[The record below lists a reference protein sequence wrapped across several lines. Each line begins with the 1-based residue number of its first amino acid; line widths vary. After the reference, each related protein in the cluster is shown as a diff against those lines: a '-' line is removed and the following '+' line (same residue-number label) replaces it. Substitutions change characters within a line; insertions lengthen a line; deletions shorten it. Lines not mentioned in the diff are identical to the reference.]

1 MVKRLKKRYAPQ
13 AGTSHVCIAV
23 IEDFYPINMTKNVH
37 IHILQNIWRQA
48 GKGET
53 KMISVSNHDAIV
65 LTYIARHPDI
75 DDSERKE
82 LVAKL
87 QSPAK
92 ELAARLKQAKKLTD
106 AGCKE

>member
-1 MVKRLKKRYAPQ
+1 
-13 AGTSHVCIAV
+13 
-23 IEDFYPINMTKNVH
+23 
-37 IHILQNIWRQA
+37 
-48 GKGET
+48 
-53 KMISVSNHDAIV
+53 MISISNHDAIV

-92 ELAARLKQAKKLTD
+92 ELAARLEKSQK
-106 AGCKE
+106 G